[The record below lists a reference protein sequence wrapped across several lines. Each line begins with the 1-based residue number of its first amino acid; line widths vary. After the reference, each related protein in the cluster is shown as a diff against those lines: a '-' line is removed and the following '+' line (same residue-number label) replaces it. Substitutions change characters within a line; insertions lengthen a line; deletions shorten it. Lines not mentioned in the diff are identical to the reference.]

1 MPAMS
6 HVSGNSVD
14 DERPI
19 TCLIAEDH
27 ALMRQAVAACLRE
40 APAIE
45 LVGSAPDGETLLDL
59 IPRRKPDAVIT
70 DLHMPGMNG
79 IEVCR
84 AVAERHPAVRVVLYT
99 GDDDVDMLE
108 SALEA
113 GASGFVVK
121 SGPPSDLVR
130 ALRVAMKSQ
139 VYIDS
144 SLVGALLAR
153 RAEPRRSPFSGRE
166 LEVLGLLTEGHTT
179 DQIAA
184 MLFLSPATVRSYAE
198 SAMHK
203 LDARNRPHLVAKALR
218 MGLLR

>member
-1 MPAMS
+1 MS
-6 HVSGNSVD
+6 HVSGISTD
-14 DERPI
+14 RQGPI
-19 TCLIAEDH
+19 SCLIAEDH
-27 ALMRQAVAACLRE
+27 ELMRQAVAACLRE

-70 DLHMPGMNG
+70 DVHMPGLDG
-79 IEVCR
+79 LAVCR
-84 AVAERHPAVRVVLYT
+84 VVAERFPQVRVILYT
-99 GDDDVDMLE
+99 GDDDLDILE
-108 SALEA
+108 EALEA

-144 SLVGALLAR
+144 TLVGALLAR
-153 RAEPRRSPFSGRE
+153 RAEPRRNPFSGRE

-184 MLFLSPATVRSYAE
+184 QLFLSPATVRSYAE

-203 LDARNRPHLVAKALR
+203 LEARNRPHLVAKALR